1 MPLGLPRSSMS
12 WNLPWGRQSG
22 QVYSVIFNKTSVQVP
37 TPFNHGTDL
46 IMKTAGGVKSTL
58 EDMVTF

>member
-1 MPLGLPRSSMS
+1 MS